1 MVSLLAGDVVSAMS
15 VSAERSDKASLSP
28 IVEYSKESEIIV
40 IQEDEKAFLNAV
52 SKLA

>member
-1 MVSLLAGDVVSAMS
+1 MTI
-15 VSAERSDKASLSP
+15 SAERSDKASLAP

-40 IQEDEKAFLNAV
+40 IPADERAFMNAV